1 MIDLNSD
8 MGEGYGPWRM
18 GDDLALLDVV
28 SSANIACGYHAG
40 DPRTMASTVA
50 AAIERGVTLGAH
62 VSYPDRVG
70 FGRRDMKLSPTELT
84 TDVLYQIGALEAF
97 ARVAGGRIAYVKPH
111 GALYNRVA
119 VDEADATAVVDA
131 LKQYG
136 GLSLLALPGS
146 AAQRMAEAAGVPVV
160 IEAFA
165 DRAYTDNGQLAPRS
179 QPGAV
184 IHDEQAVVARA
195 VRMATEGCVT
205 TLGGHELSLGA
216 RTLCLHG
223 DTPGAVQ
230 LAHAIREG
238 LERAGVPIQAF
249 A

>member
-18 GDDLALLDVV
+18 GEDLALLEVV

-50 AAIERGVTLGAH
+50 AAVERGVTVGAH

-70 FGRRDMKLSPTELT
+70 FGRRDMKLSATELT

-97 ARVAGGRIAYVKPH
+97 ARVAGGHIAYVKPH

-119 VDEADATAVVDA
+119 VDEADATAVVAA
-131 LKQYG
+131 LKRYG

-146 AAQRMAEAAGVPVV
+146 AAQRAAEAAGVPVV

-165 DRAYTDNGQLAPRS
+165 DRAYTDSGHLAPRS
-179 QPGAV
+179 LPGAV
-184 IHDEQAVVARA
+184 IHDEAEVVARA
-195 VRMATEGCVT
+195 VRMATEGRVT
-205 TLGGHELSLGA
+205 SLGGHELLLGA

-223 DTPGAVQ
+223 DTPGAVR

-238 LERAGVPIQAF
+238 LERAGVTIQAF